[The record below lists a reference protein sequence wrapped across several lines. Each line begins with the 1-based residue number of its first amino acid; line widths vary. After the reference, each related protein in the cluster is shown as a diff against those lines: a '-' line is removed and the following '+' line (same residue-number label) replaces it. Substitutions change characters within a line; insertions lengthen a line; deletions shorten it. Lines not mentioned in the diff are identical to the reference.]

1 MKQVVIQG
9 GEARVVDVSAP
20 QVGPRNVLV
29 RVAHSAIS
37 AGTETAGVQAAAE
50 PLFRCASRLRRPGL
64 AFWCSGSYRLGMMT
78 TRFLANRTN
87 RVLAS

>member
-9 GEARVVDVSAP
+9 GEARVIDVSAP
-20 QVGPRNVLV
+20 QAGPRNVLV

-50 PLFRCASRLRRPGL
+50 PLFRCASRLWRPGL
-64 AFWCSGSYRLGMMT
+64 AFWCSS
-78 TRFLANRTN
+78 
-87 RVLAS
+87 S